1 MGGFWLILSH
11 QTCNWEMV
19 SLIGIFL
26 YREATT
32 GSQELGREFRSIVLK
47 FLLVMSAPR
56 ALAWESLFHMI
67 VTWF

>member
-1 MGGFWLILSH
+1 
-11 QTCNWEMV
+11 MV
-19 SLIGIFL
+19 SLIGISL
-26 YREATT
+26 YREAMT

-56 ALAWESLFHMI
+56 ALIWESLFRMI